1 MIGFKAGET
10 VHEAGGCE
18 RCGGTGYRGR
28 NGVFEVL
35 EMTDEVRKLIGP
47 QTDSPHASTQ
57 AAMDGGMTTMLDDAV
72 AKCRA
77 GVTTVPEVLRVTT
90 VR

>member
-1 MIGFKAGET
+1 MIGFAAGET
-10 VHEAGGCE
+10 IHGAGGCE

-28 NGVFEVL
+28 NGVFEIL
-35 EMTDEVRKLIGP
+35 EMTEEVRKLIGP
-47 QTDSPHASTQ
+47 QTDSHVVDS
-57 AAMDGGMTTMLDDAV
+57 AAMAGGMTTMLADAV

-77 GVTTVPEVLRVTT
+77 GLTTVPEVFRVTT

>member
-1 MIGFKAGET
+1 MSAAVT
-10 VHEAGGCE
+10 PA
-18 RCGGTGYRGR
+18 TAGR

-35 EMTDEVRKLIGP
+35 EMTEDVRRLVGS
-47 QTDSPHASTQ
+47 QTDSASLDEV
-57 AAMDGGMTTMLDDAV
+57 AIRGGMTTMLADAV

-77 GVTTVPEVLRVTT
+77 GLTTVPEVLRVTT